1 MRKMLHALLGFVLVL
16 GLMSNIAASFP
27 KFSGAPEPVGYSD
40 SILSFLD
47 HLCSAT
53 WYGGGLQTKEVK
65 LACPGSDTD
74 DKGFVKPLGA
84 NFTLETDQRAEHS
97 FETHPMW
104 VNDGFIFGVFGL
116 SSLGIELRAGDR
128 FLADVGFLK
137 GAAAGEVRFSVW
149 YTASSDGSG
158 TKTKLAEVDDRHD
171 GALKSINV
179 SLSNYAGGGGA
190 IVLRVDSRGSS
201 AQDWAVWVNPRIERQ
216 QVLEPTFTP
225 FLPTASIATPTASPM
240 PTSTPP
246 PSPTPTLIDH
256 TPPKI
261 IAGPSVSQLTETSA
275 TICWQT
281 DEPSDSRVEYDL
293 RTGKP
298 GLFVEDPQPVEQ
310 HCLTLTGLSLAT
322 TYRFVSLSRDAA
334 GNRASSREQTF
345 TTLSPQDNEKPMAVL
360 DLPEELSGDIPIAV
374 DAVDNIAVD
383 RVIFLI
389 DGQPVT
395 TDYSLPYEAN
405 VDTRELED
413 GEHIFGAWIF
423 DFAGNRSEILREG
436 NVRNRFPI
444 DESPVDVYITNP
456 ASRDEVY
463 GWVAIEAD
471 IFHEHGTP
479 IERVQFRLDGEVLHD
494 CDIEYMALGPIFN
507 PDTGRREMMHT
518 GEPPLHEVCYW
529 DFMDEED
536 GHHEIEVQAW
546 EPYNTDQADLLVTR
560 IDPPPPEVNLE
571 ITREFERVGNYFEV
585 TLTVRNAGGDL
596 LDELIVHDE
605 SIGFQVV
612 EDRDLGITYDVARQ
626 ATSVSK
632 NLGRM
637 SPGRTATLEYE
648 LVPVLYDPPLSRYGY
663 LLGLPTVYVEYQDTY
678 DRPYSAEARVT
689 HLPAWS
695 YREAILAITSA
706 DYLIVTNPSHLFDPP
721 AITDDVNTLLATMAE
736 LARAKMGAL
745 GYLERGTTN
754 EELKGL
760 ISPFNPRRDI
770 PESYLWYMQLPESW
784 VLNGYMLIVGEAEI
798 VPPWELTF
806 CGEYT
811 SDTYDLACEG
821 SYNRATINIELS
833 DNPYA
838 NVLGGDGKPDLRI
851 GRIIGNTAQELTVP
865 LRTSLDKGSSFD
877 RSNALVVSGPENA
890 GDLPFIN
897 WIRSLTPILEGQGIA
912 VEATVHSEYFDTE
925 VTLLREAL
933 VILGTRWDYDPATT
947 KGEPPSSLSD
957 LSPLIG
963 VYDCMGEPGHHN
975 DDGTLCLKNHP
986 PTDLADLHAMISKEQ
1001 AERVWAAVR
1010 DYDQDYAVFSDGCD
1024 AMAARARAIKAGA
1037 SNKDVIVWTGHGG
1050 DRSWG
1055 ATLDGFISGVCGDTD
1070 LRIDFPAHPINFGST
1085 APVVTAAS
1093 CLTGYYEPDDD
1104 NGIAEAFTRLGAADY
1119 LGCTRSLG
1127 GGSAA
1132 EFQRQFYETFWT
1144 PERTLGE
1151 AILLLK
1157 NHLIDNDQM
1166 DINQGGYREWLR
1178 VSHIFNLFGDP
1189 KFGSV
1194 STTATL
1200 PFGRGGVS
1208 MIVASTGA
1216 WQEWSQQ
1223 SLTSFHIDVPQYAV
1237 TEIGEFDYVDI
1248 PGGLILPVQGLPRL
1262 PIYSAS
1268 LELPAGERVQDVV
1281 LVERSAPEALT
1292 GLWLPVVDQRE
1303 ICQASGAPLEAL
1315 SEGWY
1320 PDQDYDYEVWENP
1333 DGSSTLTV
1341 KVYPFRY
1348 DPSTGEGEFY
1358 RTYDFELQMVS
1369 TDLTINAVSG
1379 TNDVDGIPGR
1389 ARIDVWLHGPDQG
1402 QDAILGVVLKSYGS
1416 GEVLAGFPIQL
1427 LRGLGGDS
1435 SYSVTLDA
1443 VDVDLSRQY
1452 AEVTLYDGDGNVL
1465 ARRSAGFSDEPPEAA
1480 ESLLEPTQKT
1490 AEPPIPLATG
1500 LVLLVILAL
1509 VGVAMLAGALVIARR
1524 RNR

>member
-1 MRKMLHALLGFVLVL
+1 MRKILQALLGSALVL
-16 GLMSNIAASFP
+16 GLIFNVAASSTSNT
-27 KFSGAPEPVGYSD
+27 SGSGLDVHPDTV
-40 SILSFLD
+40 ISFLD

-53 WYGGGLQTKEVK
+53 WYGGGLQTKDVE
-65 LACPGSDTD
+65 LPCPGNDTD
-74 DKGFVKPLGA
+74 DKGFVKPLGP
-84 NFTLETDQRAEHS
+84 NFTLETDQRAERT

-104 VNDGFIFGVFGL
+104 VNDGYIFGVFGL
-116 SSLGIELRAGDR
+116 RSLGIELRGGDR

-179 SLSNYAGGGGA
+179 SLSSYVGGNGA

-201 AQDWAVWVNPRIERQ
+201 AQDWAVWVNPRIERP

-225 FLPTASIATPTASPM
+225 YLTATISTTPTASAVPTGTPM
-240 PTSTPP
+240 
-246 PSPTPTLIDH
+246 PSPTPTPIDH

-310 HCLTLTGLSLAT
+310 HCLSLTGLSQTT
-322 TYRFVSLSRDAA
+322 TYRFVSFSHDAV
-334 GNRASSREQTF
+334 GNRASSRELTF
-345 TTLSPQDNEKPMAVL
+345 TTSSPQDNDKPMAML
-360 DLPEELSGDIPIAV
+360 DLPEELSGSIPMAA
-374 DAVDNIAVD
+374 DAVDNIAMD
-383 RVIFLI
+383 RVTFLV
-389 DGQPVT
+389 DGLPVS
-395 TDYSLPYEAN
+395 TDYSAPYEAN
-405 VDTRELED
+405 VDTRELAD
-413 GEHIFGAWIF
+413 GEHTFGAWIY
-423 DFAGNRSEILREG
+423 DLAGNRSEVIQEG

-463 GWVAIEAD
+463 SWVAIEAD

-479 IERVQFRLDGEVLHD
+479 IERVQFRLDDEVL
-494 CDIEYMALGPIFN
+494 CDIEYMALGPIFI
-507 PDTGRREMMHT
+507 PETGRRETLHT

-529 DFMDEED
+529 DFTDEED

-560 IDPPPPEVNLE
+560 VEPPPPEVNLE
-571 ITREFERVGNYFEV
+571 ITREFERLGNYFEV
-585 TLTVRNAGGDL
+585 TLTVRNAGSDQ
-596 LDELIVHDE
+596 LDGLVVQDE
-605 SIGFQVV
+605 SIGFQAVG
-612 EDRDLGITYDVARQ
+612 DRGLDITYDVARQ
-626 ATSVSK
+626 AVSVSK

-637 SPGRTATLEYE
+637 TPGRTATLQYE

-663 LLGLPTVYVEYQDTY
+663 LLGLPTVHIEYQDIY
-678 DRPYSAEARVT
+678 DRAYSTDVRVT
-689 HLPAWS
+689 HLPDWR
-695 YREAILAITSA
+695 YREAILAIKSA

-721 AITDDVNTLLATMAE
+721 ATTDDVNALLSTMAE
-736 LARAKMGAL
+736 LARAEMGVL
-745 GYLERGTTN
+745 GYLERGTTK

-784 VLNGYMLIVGEAEI
+784 ILNGYMLIVGEAEI

-811 SDTYDLACEG
+811 SNTYDLACEG
-821 SYNRATINIELS
+821 SYNRATINIQLS

-838 NVLGGDGKPDLRI
+838 DVLGGDGKPDVRI
-851 GRIIGNTAQELTVP
+851 GRIIGNTARELTVP

-877 RSNALVVSGPENA
+877 RSNALVVSGPESA
-890 GDLPFIN
+890 GDLSFVN
-897 WIRSLTPILEGQGIA
+897 WIRSLTPILESQGIA

-925 VTLLREAL
+925 VNLLREAL
-933 VILGTRWDYDPATT
+933 VILGTRWDFDPSTT
-947 KGEPPSSLSD
+947 TGEPPSSLSD
-957 LSPLIG
+957 LSSLIG
-963 VYDCMGEPGHHN
+963 VYDCAGEPGHLN
-975 DDGTLCLKNHP
+975 DDGTMCSKNHP
-986 PTDLADLHAMISKEQ
+986 PTNLTDLHAMISKEQ

-1010 DYDQDYAVFSDGCD
+1010 DYDQDYAVFSDGCE

-1037 SNKDVIVWTGHGG
+1037 INKDVIVWTGHGG

-1055 ATLDGFISGVCGDTD
+1055 ATLDGFISGMCGDTD

-1085 APVVTAAS
+1085 APVITAAS
-1093 CLTGYYEPDDD
+1093 CLTGYYEPADDS
-1104 NGIAEAFTRLGAADY
+1104 GIAEAFTRLGAADY

-1132 EFQRQFYETFWT
+1132 EFQRQFYDTFWT

-1189 KFGSV
+1189 KFGRV

-1200 PFGRGGVS
+1200 PFGRSGVS
-1208 MIVASTGA
+1208 MIVSSPDTPV
-1216 WQEWSQQ
+1216 EWSEQ
-1223 SLTSFHIDVPQYAV
+1223 SSTSFRVDVPQYAI

-1268 LELPAGERVQDVV
+1268 LDLPVGERVQDVI
-1281 LVERSAPEALT
+1281 LVERSAPEAVT

-1303 ICQASGAPLEAL
+1303 ICQATSSTPGAP

-1320 PDQDYDYEVWENP
+1320 PDQDYDWEVWENP

-1348 DPSTGEGEFY
+1348 NSSTGDGEFY

-1389 ARIDVWLHGPDQG
+1389 ARVDVWLHGTDQG
-1402 QDAILGVVLKSYGS
+1402 QDAVLGVVLKSYGS
-1416 GEVLAGFPIQL
+1416 REVLAGLPIQL
-1427 LRGLGGDS
+1427 LKGLAGDA
-1435 SYSVTLDA
+1435 SYSATLD
-1443 VDVDLSRQY
+1443 VIDVDLNSTY
-1452 AEVTLYDGDGNVL
+1452 VEVSLYDGNGNVL
-1465 ARRSAGFSDEPPEAA
+1465 ARRSAGFTDEPSEAA
-1480 ESLLEPTQKT
+1480 EPLQAPTQTT

-1509 VGVAMLAGALVIARR
+1509 VGVAMIAGALVIARR